1 MVETLE
7 EAMKWDADNQAAL
20 KSGLSIKDAAALAWN
35 KQNVFDLS
43 GPGQSTCPY
52 CEIAYYTHSKRKG
65 TMSEASNHM
74 KGKCK

>member
-20 KSGLSIKDAAALAWN
+20 KSGLSIKAAAALAWN

-52 CEIAYYTHSKRKG
+52 CATVYHTHARRKG
-65 TMSEASNHM
+65 TLTEATKHA
-74 KGKCK
+74 KGQCK